1 MKSQL
6 KKELERLA
14 KQNEIAQNDI
24 LRQSDLS
31 TFQSAWH
38 NMQVEAS
45 ARDILSAYKE
55 LEEMERAELQDN
67 LNLERKYGRA
77 NKKR

>member
-24 LRQSDLS
+24 LRQSDMS

-45 ARDILSAYKE
+45 TRDILSAYKE

-67 LNLERKYGRA
+67 LNFERKYGRA